1 MLLQVWLYSGQMSHG
16 EVVLCCWMWA
26 CLRLSTT
33 VQFYPISTS
42 CFVRNLVV
50 FYPLLQQ
57 GSQKILVIFTRF
69 LPLEDQASQ
78 LVFGGP
84 GAPHVFMISRIAI
97 HFAWG
102 KIKTRNSL
110 KLPLLLIF

>member
-1 MLLQVWLYSGQMSHG
+1 MSHG

-26 CLRLSTT
+26 LSTT

-84 GAPHVFMISRIAI
+84 PASEADGKNVI
-97 HFAWG
+97 H
-102 KIKTRNSL
+102 SL
-110 KLPLLLIF
+110 SQLSADP